1 MSLVTTCPACKTRFL
16 VRPEQLSVR
25 QGQVQC
31 GHCQHIFNA
40 LEGLQEIPLSHEEP
54 ANPSA
59 AEAPL
64 PLDDSI
70 SAEVRPET
78 IVQAPDQ
85 TPDQPLS
92 QALDQIAASEIISTD
107 IAQDDAQAP
116 AAAPASQ
123 PEVTPEIPLDGT
135 DPRSSDAVLSE
146 QQEQEAQA
154 DFVSTESPAD
164 LQAEAFL
171 NAKTKRKTPLWLKF
185 LQAITL
191 LLLLLVAL
199 AQVAYF
205 ERSLLAAYVPESRHW
220 LNLACAKL
228 QCTVGLP
235 KHPESLTI
243 EDQDMLESA
252 DQAGL
257 IRLSSTL
264 INNGAIALE
273 YPMITLELL
282 DANERP
288 LVRRDFSPA
297 QYLDKEIAIPAGI
310 PAGGEVPVHLLFK
323 TEAPQ
328 VAGFKIRVHY

>member
-92 QALDQIAASEIISTD
+92 PALEQAPEPETSSMDS
-107 IAQDDAQAP
+107 AQDEATEP
-116 AAAPASQ
+116 TRQ
-123 PEVTPEIPLDGT
+123 PEVTPEIPFSST
-135 DPRSSDAVLSE
+135 DHQTIDALSPELSEQSE
-146 QQEQEAQA
+146 QQEV
-154 DFVSTESPAD
+154 VSTESAAD

-185 LQAITL
+185 LQAIAL
-191 LLLLLVAL
+191 LLLFVLAL
-199 AQVAYF
+199 AQAAYF

-252 DQAGL
+252 EQAGL